1 MPVAKSI
8 VVYHFILIKTML
20 NKPLMTADIES
31 LINIA
36 LEEDIHSGDITTR
49 NIISPG
55 QLGEAELTAKETLIL
70 SGLEI
75 FKTLFLKLDSGTA
88 FLSEPFMDGDTL
100 EKGSTIIKFRC
111 DGVKILEGERSGL
124 NILQWL
130 SGIATLTRK
139 YVDKAQPVIVLD
151 TRKTTPGLRV
161 FEKYAVCCGGG
172 TNHRFGLYDAVM
184 IKDNHIKSAG
194 SIFQAVGKVRE
205 ALGNKNTIEVE
216 TQNLD
221 EVQDALDNN
230 VDIIMLDNMS
240 IDCIREAVKVIDG
253 RAKVEISGGVNLE
266 SLEEISKTGAD
277 FVSIGALTHSAPAVD
292 ISMNI
297 INSSETKCDAL

>member
-1 MPVAKSI
+1 
-8 VVYHFILIKTML
+8 ML
-20 NKPLMTADIES
+20 NKPLITADIES

-49 NIISPG
+49 NIIFPG
-55 QLGEAELTAKETLIL
+55 QLGEAELIAKETLIL

-88 FLSEPFMDGDTL
+88 FLYEPFKDGDTL

-205 ALGNKNTIEVE
+205 ALGNKNIIEVE

-277 FVSIGALTHSAPAVD
+277 FVSVGALTHSAPAVD

-297 INSSETKCDAL
+297 INSSETK

>member
-1 MPVAKSI
+1 
-8 VVYHFILIKTML
+8 ML

-88 FLSEPFMDGDTL
+88 FLSEPFKDGDTL

-277 FVSIGALTHSAPAVD
+277 FVSVGALTHSAPAVD

-297 INSSETKCDAL
+297 INSSETK

>member
-1 MPVAKSI
+1 MPVAKPI

-88 FLSEPFMDGDTL
+88 FLSEPFKDGDTL

-240 IDCIREAVKVIDG
+240 IDCIREAVNFIDG

-277 FVSIGALTHSAPAVD
+277 FVSVGALTHSAPAVD

-297 INSSETKCDAL
+297 INSSETK

>member
-1 MPVAKSI
+1 MAKTI
-8 VVYHFILIKTML
+8 VVYHFNLIKTML
-20 NKPLMTADIES
+20 NKPLKTADIES
-31 LINIA
+31 LINTA
-36 LEEDIHSGDITTR
+36 LEEDIHHGDITTR

-55 QLGEAELTAKETLIL
+55 KLGEAELIAKDTLIL

-75 FKTLFLKLDSGTA
+75 FKTLFLKMDSGTV
-88 FLSEPFMDGDTL
+88 FLSEPFNDGDSV

-139 YVDKAQPVIVLD
+139 YVDKAHPVIVLD

-161 FEKYAVCCGGG
+161 FEKYAVLCGGG
-172 TNHRFGLYDAVM
+172 TNHRFGLFDAVM

-194 SIFQAVGKVRE
+194 SIFRAVEKVRE
-205 ALGNKNTIEVE
+205 ALGNQKTIEVE

-221 EVQDALDNN
+221 EVEEALEHK

-240 IDCIREAVKVIDG
+240 VDRVREAVKLING
-253 RAKVEISGGVNLE
+253 RAKIEISGGVNLE

-277 FVSIGALTHSAPAVD
+277 FVSVGALTHSAPAVD

-297 INSSETKCDAL
+297 VSS

>member
-55 QLGEAELTAKETLIL
+55 QLGEAELIAKDPLIL

-88 FLSEPFMDGDTL
+88 FLSEPFKDGDTL

-277 FVSIGALTHSAPAVD
+277 FVSVGALTHSAPAVD

-297 INSSETKCDAL
+297 INSSETK

>member
-1 MPVAKSI
+1 
-8 VVYHFILIKTML
+8 
-20 NKPLMTADIES
+20 MTADIES

-36 LEEDIHSGDITTR
+36 LEEDIHNGDITTR
-49 NIISPG
+49 NIISQG
-55 QLGEAELTAKETLIL
+55 HLAEAELIAKETLIL

-75 FKTLFLKLDSGTA
+75 FKTLFLILDSDTS
-88 FLSEPFMDGDTL
+88 FLSEPFKDGGSV
-100 EKGSTIIKFRC
+100 EKGSTIIKLRC
-111 DGVKILEGERSGL
+111 AGGKILEGERSGL

-205 ALGNKNTIEVE
+205 ALGNKNKIEVE

-221 EVQDALDNN
+221 EVREALDNN

-240 IDCIREAVKVIDG
+240 IDCILEAVKVIDG

-277 FVSIGALTHSAPAVD
+277 FVSVGALTHSAPAVD

-297 INSSETKCDAL
+297 INSSETK

>member
-1 MPVAKSI
+1 MPVAKPI

-49 NIISPG
+49 NIIPPG
-55 QLGEAELTAKETLIL
+55 QLGEAVLIAKETLIL

-88 FLSEPFMDGDTL
+88 FLSEPFNDGDTL

-139 YVDKAQPVIVLD
+139 YVDKAQPMIVLD

-194 SIFQAVGKVRE
+194 SIFQAVRKVRK

-277 FVSIGALTHSAPAVD
+277 FVSVGALTHSAPAVD

-297 INSSETKCDAL
+297 INSSETK

>member
-1 MPVAKSI
+1 
-8 VVYHFILIKTML
+8 ML

-49 NIISPG
+49 NIIPPG
-55 QLGEAELTAKETLIL
+55 QLGEAVLIAKETLIL

-88 FLSEPFMDGDTL
+88 FLSEPFKDGDTL

-277 FVSIGALTHSAPAVD
+277 FVSVGALTHSAPAVD

-297 INSSETKCDAL
+297 INSSETK

>member
-88 FLSEPFMDGDTL
+88 FLSEPFKDGDTL

-240 IDCIREAVKVIDG
+240 IDCIREAVKVING
-253 RAKVEISGGVNLE
+253 RAKIEISGGVNLE

-277 FVSIGALTHSAPAVD
+277 FVSVGALTHSAPAVD

-297 INSSETKCDAL
+297 INSSETK

>member
-1 MPVAKSI
+1 
-8 VVYHFILIKTML
+8 ML

-88 FLSEPFMDGDTL
+88 FLSEPFKDGDTL

-221 EVQDALDNN
+221 EVQEALDNN

-277 FVSIGALTHSAPAVD
+277 FVSVGALTHSAPAVD

-297 INSSETKCDAL
+297 INSSETK

>member
-75 FKTLFLKLDSGTA
+75 FKTLFLKLDSGTT
-88 FLSEPFMDGDTL
+88 FLSEPFKDGDTL

-277 FVSIGALTHSAPAVD
+277 FVSVGALTHSAPAVD

-297 INSSETKCDAL
+297 INSSETK

>member
-1 MPVAKSI
+1 MLVAKSI

-36 LEEDIHSGDITTR
+36 LEEDIHNGDITTR
-49 NIISPG
+49 NIISQG
-55 QLGEAELTAKETLIL
+55 HLAAAELIAKETLIL

-75 FKTLFLKLDSGTA
+75 FKTLFLILDSNTS
-88 FLSEPFMDGDTL
+88 FLSEPFKDGDFV
-100 EKGSTIIKFRC
+100 EKGSAVIKFRC

-221 EVQDALDNN
+221 EVQEALDNN

-240 IDCIREAVKVIDG
+240 IDCIHKAVKVIDG

-297 INSSETKCDAL
+297 INSSETK

>member
-1 MPVAKSI
+1 
-8 VVYHFILIKTML
+8 ML

-31 LINIA
+31 LINIV
-36 LEEDIHSGDITTR
+36 LEEDIHSGDITSR

-88 FLSEPFMDGDTL
+88 FLSEPFKDGDTL
-100 EKGSTIIKFRC
+100 EKGSKIIKFRC

-277 FVSIGALTHSAPAVD
+277 FVSVGALTHSAPAVD

-297 INSSETKCDAL
+297 INTSETK

>member
-1 MPVAKSI
+1 VAKSI

-88 FLSEPFMDGDTL
+88 FLSEPFKDGDTL

-194 SIFQAVGKVRE
+194 SIFQAVEKVRE

-277 FVSIGALTHSAPAVD
+277 FVSVGALTHSAPAVD

-297 INSSETKCDAL
+297 INSSETK

>member
-1 MPVAKSI
+1 
-8 VVYHFILIKTML
+8 
-20 NKPLMTADIES
+20 MTADIES

-88 FLSEPFMDGDTL
+88 FLSDPFKDGDTL

-221 EVQDALDNN
+221 EVQEALDNN

-277 FVSIGALTHSAPAVD
+277 FVSVGALTHSAPAVD

-297 INSSETKCDAL
+297 INSSETK

>member
-88 FLSEPFMDGDTL
+88 FLSEPFKDGDTL

-194 SIFQAVGKVRE
+194 SIFQAVEKVRE

-240 IDCIREAVKVIDG
+240 IDCIREAIKVIDG

-277 FVSIGALTHSAPAVD
+277 FVSVGALTHSAPAVD

-297 INSSETKCDAL
+297 IKSSETK

>member
-1 MPVAKSI
+1 
-8 VVYHFILIKTML
+8 ML

-55 QLGEAELTAKETLIL
+55 QLGEAELIAKETLIL

-75 FKTLFLKLDSGTA
+75 FKTLFLKLDSGTV
-88 FLSEPFMDGDTL
+88 FLSEPFNDGDTL

-172 TNHRFGLYDAVM
+172 KNHRFGLYDAVM

-216 TQNLD
+216 TKNLD

-277 FVSIGALTHSAPAVD
+277 FVSVGALTHSAPAVD

-297 INSSETKCDAL
+297 INSSETK